1 MGLCDVLP
9 QGGCVPSV
17 EPLYL
22 FSPPSPPLRP
32 PLPTTSEPRLQARR
46 RRRRQAVRS
55 INTYKPDGTRR
66 LTGPAELG
74 PSSQL
79 GIGHLDAR
87 VMLVRPRRRKRVH
100 SPELEGNEPDD
111 DVTPVCSDASLLLKG
126 STGAPNCA
134 MRLASRS
141 TFIHLPAMAVSATGT
156 ATMGEGT
163 NDKGETECLYVRSV
177 LGCVSHITNERT
189 NEPTLGRAAPPV

>member
-1 MGLCDVLP
+1 MA
-9 QGGCVPSV
+9 GG
-17 EPLYL
+17 
-22 FSPPSPPLRP
+22 
-32 PLPTTSEPRLQARR
+32 PRGAKAEQSARF
-46 RRRRQAVRS
+46 
-55 INTYKPDGTRR
+55 
-66 LTGPAELG
+66 
-74 PSSQL
+74 
-79 GIGHLDAR
+79 GHLDAR

-189 NEPTLGRAAPPV
+189 NERTAG